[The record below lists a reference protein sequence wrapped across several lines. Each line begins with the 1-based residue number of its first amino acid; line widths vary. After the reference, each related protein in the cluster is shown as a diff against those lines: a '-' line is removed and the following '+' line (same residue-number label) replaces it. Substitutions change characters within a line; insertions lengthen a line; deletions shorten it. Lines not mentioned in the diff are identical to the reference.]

1 MVYRVMVILHPSV
14 HRGDFHIVSYL
25 MIMAERE
32 AVSIVADIASSDN

>member
-14 HRGDFHIVSYL
+14 HRGDFYIVSYL